1 MKSIIEAIGSRS
13 MGLTRQEI
21 LQKTGIQNGGI
32 FSKHLRS
39 LISGNIIIKYYS
51 FGQSKKEEYYK
62 STDSFC
68 IFYLRFVKRL
78 ASGKK
83 LNWINIADSSS
94 VTAWRGYAFEN
105 VCFNHINQIKAAL
118 GISGVSTNETLWSK

>member
-1 MKSIIEAIGSRS
+1 M
-13 MGLTRQEI
+13 
-21 LQKTGIQNGGI
+21 
-32 FSKHLRS
+32 
-39 LISGNIIIKYYS
+39 
-51 FGQSKKEEYYK
+51 
-62 STDSFC
+62 TDSFC

-118 GISGVSTNETLWSK
+118 GISGVSTNETLWSKKGSEEESGTQIDLIIERKDNKVIKIRKK